1 MAITDNN
8 TDFDCDRSIFVVS
21 DLHLGHGSSAFV
33 RQGKDTHFLRFLD
46 HVDQQGGQLVVLGD
60 LLELWRFSLEV
71 VLDCWAWLLDRLH
84 QLSAVYIPGNHDAEV
99 AHPGARNLHPLFTRV
114 REPFHV
120 LRGGQRVQFLHGH
133 EIDPFVKG
141 GLHENGLYMRGFQAI
156 FDLRDRMQ
164 WLGHEALADLGLG
177 LSEIGL
183 SLRRWVTRMSDQVL
197 HPELGAQRVPAAH
210 VPLCQMRTQRML
222 SRTLY
227 HRDETQYDV
236 AIVGHTHRVGR
247 FNSWYYNSGC
257 WVKPCNSFLKI
268 HPDARVEI
276 YNWAGS
282 HACPNRTV
290 IG

>member
-1 MAITDNN
+1 MQITNENAGFNSDQP
-8 TDFDCDRSIFVVS
+8 IFVVS

-33 RQGKDTHFLRFLD
+33 RQGKDTQFLRFLD
-46 HVDQQGGQLVVLGD
+46 HVNQEGGQLVVLGD
-60 LLELWRFSLEV
+60 LLELWRFSLEA
-71 VLDCWAWLLDRLH
+71 VLDYWEGLLNRLH
-84 QLSAVYIPGNHDAEV
+84 QLNAVYIPGNHDAEV
-99 AHPGARNLHPLFTRV
+99 ASPRARNLHPLFARV

-120 LRGGQRVQFLHGH
+120 SRGGQRIQFLHGH
-133 EIDPFVKG
+133 EIDPFIKG
-141 GLHENGLYMRGFQAI
+141 RLHENRLYLRGFQTI
-156 FDLRDRMQ
+156 FDLRDRMH

-197 HPELGAQRVPAAH
+197 HPELNVQLAPAARVP
-210 VPLCQMRTQRML
+210 LRQMRTQRML

-268 HPDARVEI
+268 HSDAHVEI
-276 YNWAGS
+276 FNWAGR
-282 HACPNRTV
+282 HASPNRTV